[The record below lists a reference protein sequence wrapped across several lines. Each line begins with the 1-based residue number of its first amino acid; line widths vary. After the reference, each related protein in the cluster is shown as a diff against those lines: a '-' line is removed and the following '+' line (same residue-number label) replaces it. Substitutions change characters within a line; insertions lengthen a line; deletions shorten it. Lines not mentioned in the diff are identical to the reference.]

1 MIKTDIIII
10 GAGPV
15 GLFTIFEAGLLK
27 LKCHLIDSLPQ
38 AGGQC
43 SEIYPKKPIYDI
55 PGFPSILAGE
65 LVDNLM
71 EQAAPFKPGFTLGEV
86 AISIDKTKD
95 DKYIVTTDK
104 GTQHEAPI
112 VMIAGGLGVFEP
124 RKPPIENLEQYED
137 NGVEY
142 IIKDPEFYR
151 GKRCVISGGGDSALD
166 WAIFLADKGIASEV
180 SLVHRR
186 SSFRGHLDSVQKVM
200 DLAESGKIK
209 LITEAEV
216 VGIGGAGK
224 VEEVTIKHKT
234 EGEIKVETDHLIP
247 LFGLKPSLGPIAD
260 WGLEIEKN
268 AIKVDTTDYS
278 TNQPGIYAI
287 GDVASMISEDYPRGH
302 PMVAPVAM
310 LQGEHFAKNIVR
322 FVNNHPMKP
331 FKYKDKGAMA
341 TVGKNKA
348 VVEMNKMKLGGTPA
362 WFIWMAVHL
371 MSLVGFRNK
380 VITFFNWTKNY
391 FNSDRGMRLIITKF
405 DLYEQKRKR
414 KKEWQKEQMAKSQD

>member
-15 GLFTIFEAGLLK
+15 GLFTVFEAGLLK

-38 AGGQC
+38 PGGQC

-55 PGFPSILAGE
+55 PGFASVLAGE
-65 LVDNLM
+65 LIDNLM
-71 EQAAPFKPGFTLGEV
+71 EQAAPFKPGFTLGEAAV
-86 AISIDKTKD
+86 KIDRLEDNKFV
-95 DKYIVTTDK
+95 VTTNK

-124 RKPPIENLEQYED
+124 RKPPIEELESFED
-137 NGVEY
+137 KGVEY

-166 WAIFLADKGIASEV
+166 WSIFLAEKKIASEV

-200 DLAESGKIK
+200 DLAEKGKIN

-216 VGIGGAGK
+216 IGIGGNGH
-224 VEEVTIKHKT
+224 VQSVTVKHNT
-234 EGEIKVETDHLIP
+234 EGEVTKECDHFIP

-268 AIKVDTTDYS
+268 AIKVDTLDYS
-278 TNQPGIYAI
+278 TNIPGIYAI
-287 GDVASMISEDYPRGH
+287 GDVNTYTNKLKLILCGFHEGTLAVQSAFARIH
-302 PMVAPVAM
+302 PEKKNVLKYTTVNGI
-310 LQGEHFAKNIVR
+310 QGF
-322 FVNNHPMKP
+322 
-331 FKYKDKGAMA
+331 
-341 TVGKNKA
+341 
-348 VVEMNKMKLGGTPA
+348 
-362 WFIWMAVHL
+362 
-371 MSLVGFRNK
+371 
-380 VITFFNWTKNY
+380 
-391 FNSDRGMRLIITKF
+391 
-405 DLYEQKRKR
+405 
-414 KKEWQKEQMAKSQD
+414 